1 MIARTEDEFRRTLST
16 LSDEYDRHQA
26 RILRMERGASPPM
39 PKELEQYC
47 TWLLR
52 RQQCNEHLKR
62 FYLSIQWLSHSHRDV
77 LLSDLQRL
85 LSQQAEVATEEEKR
99 SQVEEGGVLW
109 MKSTT
114 TSLERSAVPLLS
126 EYYRGGAG
134 RLLPRASTW
143 SEETPSVEDDYNT
156 ESSFSAEF
164 QEQSRT
170 WNFLPYVMD
179 VVRGEGGDS
188 SSNNNS
194 SKNEGEEEGRAPATY
209 IKRSMW
215 TPFVDEME
223 DDLHHVGFN
232 SSRSETVTM
241 NMEEASLASVGG
253 ATRPPAVPSVR
264 FGQVRYYSC
273 VLLLC
278 TSCSLFL
285 FSSCVLCLVSV
296 VPIINKI
303 CRFSLSLSVFL
314 SPLPVRS
321 FFIYVQESITRRSY
335 DQILLTELEA
345 IKDNDCRTAVE
356 RLRRQAETHHAR
368 CTDTKKNS
376 NNNKRG
382 ERGEA
387 EKSRRRIETLHDRS
401 DRVFERNIGDEVLR
415 KNRAEKDNSDE
426 DSDEDKNEDDP
437 REESSESNGA
447 SGGAPDGMFRQ
458 ILLRVTYRQRHLK
471 LRGMRRRLLSLLNY
485 CRSTQRKL
493 TMQHFRRSAETK
505 VSDDDDDGVRVS
517 HPSLN
522 LRHELH
528 RMPHDVSK
536 GGDIGGGGE
545 EGREDEYTTET
556 FSSTF
561 GADVV
566 QVVDATGKRVMYDAS
581 LSDMDVMERLLL
593 SVGTRILRQEDET
606 NGGRERRKED
616 GGGGVPGVM
625 DRVELLIDLYDSE
638 LRLKDVVRRYVD
650 TLMSMYDNMVH
661 SSERNI
667 LASEILDVMRKRP
680 WHETEEGA
688 ASSCGGGRGGGG
700 GQMDYRVHY
709 DLLIATLEMKNK
721 LLSSMAELQVRSERR
736 TRSSGGSVDFNDSS
750 GGGSRGALASI
761 FEITLTMTNVV
772 RVLPLLDV
780 VVQSIQENVSTTHL
794 SFSSS
799 SSSSDQPRCTSEH
812 VELVTL
818 RLLSDQFTK
827 HQERTRKEEDLRVCK
842 VTAQRTSEELQ
853 LLASSKLSSWS
864 TDVSDLL
871 VLLRKH
877 DDVDASA
884 AARRRNGGDD
894 DKGEESLFGAS
905 QQEVAMR
912 ALDSLVRNPKD
923 TVGIE
928 IRASRRVALIEFLI
942 LREESAFAW
951 WETTLVEKV
960 YSKQV
965 KMFGSEVVSM
975 LLLCF
980 IHFFQ
985 HFSVLRLLW

>member
-1 MIARTEDEFRRTLST
+1 
-16 LSDEYDRHQA
+16 
-26 RILRMERGASPPM
+26 
-39 PKELEQYC
+39 
-47 TWLLR
+47 
-52 RQQCNEHLKR
+52 
-62 FYLSIQWLSHSHRDV
+62 
-77 LLSDLQRL
+77 
-85 LSQQAEVATEEEKR
+85 
-99 SQVEEGGVLW
+99 
-109 MKSTT
+109 
-114 TSLERSAVPLLS
+114 
-126 EYYRGGAG
+126 
-134 RLLPRASTW
+134 
-143 SEETPSVEDDYNT
+143 
-156 ESSFSAEF
+156 
-164 QEQSRT
+164 
-170 WNFLPYVMD
+170 
-179 VVRGEGGDS
+179 
-188 SSNNNS
+188 
-194 SKNEGEEEGRAPATY
+194 
-209 IKRSMW
+209 
-215 TPFVDEME
+215 
-223 DDLHHVGFN
+223 
-232 SSRSETVTM
+232 
-241 NMEEASLASVGG
+241 
-253 ATRPPAVPSVR
+253 
-264 FGQVRYYSC
+264 
-273 VLLLC
+273 
-278 TSCSLFL
+278 
-285 FSSCVLCLVSV
+285 VSV
-296 VPIINKI
+296 VPIINT
-303 CRFSLSLSVFL
+303 FFLFPLSLSVFL
-314 SPLPVRS
+314 SPLPARS
-321 FFIYVQESITRRSY
+321 FFIYVQESNTRRSY

-345 IKDNDCRTAVE
+345 IKDNDSRTAVE

-368 CTDTKKNS
+368 CTVTKKNS

-382 ERGEA
+382 EV

-401 DRVFERNIGDEVLR
+401 DRVFERNIGDEILR
-415 KNRAEKDNSDE
+415 KKRAEKDNSDE
-426 DSDEDKNEDDP
+426 DSDEDKDEDEVQ
-437 REESSESNGA
+437 EESESNG
-447 SGGAPDGMFRQ
+447 GGAADGMFRQ

-493 TMQHFRRSAETK
+493 TMQHFCRSAETK
-505 VSDDDDDGVRVS
+505 VSDGDDDDGVRVS

-593 SVGTRILRQEDET
+593 SVGTRILKQEEQEM
-606 NGGRERRKED
+606 NGGRERRRRRED

-688 ASSCGGGRGGGG
+688 ASSSRGGRGGHGG
-700 GQMDYRVHY
+700 GDQTDYRVHY

-750 GGGSRGALASI
+750 GGSRGALASI

-780 VVQSIQENVSTTHL
+780 VVQSIQEHVSTTHL
-794 SFSSS
+794 SSSS
-799 SSSSDQPRCTSEH
+799 SFDQPRCTSEH

-827 HQERTRKEEDLRVCK
+827 HQERTRKEEDLRACK

-894 DKGEESLFGAS
+894 DKVEERLFGAS

-923 TVGIE
+923 TVGIA
-928 IRASRRVALIEFLI
+928 IRASRRVALVEFLI

-965 KMFGSEVVSM
+965 KMFGSEVVSFFIFSFF
-975 LLLCF
+975 LLCSSIF
-980 IHFFQ
+980 SSSFQ
-985 HFSVLRLLW
+985 S